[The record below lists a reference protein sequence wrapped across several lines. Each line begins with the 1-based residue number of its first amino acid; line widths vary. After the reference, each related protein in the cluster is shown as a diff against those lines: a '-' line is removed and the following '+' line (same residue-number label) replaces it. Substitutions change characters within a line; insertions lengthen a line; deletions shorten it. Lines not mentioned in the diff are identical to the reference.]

1 MVRKR
6 AIQRYSVASVTHGLY
21 HRLIM
26 HALKS
31 APLRKQ
37 HESLRKHIAAIKK
50 LLNPLLLVQSASEA
64 RSLITQLF
72 GELGKH
78 LQQESKELYQALDE
92 GTDEAAKVASAK
104 FGMEM
109 KQKLPQLAE
118 FNRNWPNSDA
128 IRGNGS
134 AFIKDADAMLTWLE
148 KRFIAENNDLYP
160 LLDKQDLARMAISDN
175 PELKIARI

>member
-1 MVRKR
+1 M
-6 AIQRYSVASVTHGLY
+6 Y
-21 HRLIM
+21 
-26 HALKS
+26 ALKS

-37 HESLRKHIAAIKK
+37 HESLRKHIAAIRK
-50 LLNPLLLVQSASEA
+50 LLNPLLLAQNASDA

-78 LQQESKELYQALDE
+78 LQQEGKELYPALDE
-92 GTDEAAKVASAK
+92 GTDELAKAASAR

-118 FNRNWPNSDA
+118 FNRNWPNADA
-128 IRGNGS
+128 IRSNGS
-134 AFIKDADAMLTWLE
+134 SFIKDADAILGWLD
-148 KRFIAENNDLYP
+148 KRFIAENTELLP
-160 LLDKQDLARMAISDN
+160 LLDKQDPSLSAIVNN

>member
-6 AIQRYSVASVTHGLY
+6 TIQRYSVASVTHGLH
-21 HRLIM
+21 HRLTM

-50 LLNPLLLVQSASEA
+50 LLNPFLLVQSASEA

-92 GTDEAAKVASAK
+92 GTDEAAKAASVK

-109 KQKLPQLAE
+109 KQKLPQLA
-118 FNRNWPNSDA
+118 
-128 IRGNGS
+128 
-134 AFIKDADAMLTWLE
+134 
-148 KRFIAENNDLYP
+148 
-160 LLDKQDLARMAISDN
+160 
-175 PELKIARI
+175 

>member
-1 MVRKR
+1 
-6 AIQRYSVASVTHGLY
+6 
-21 HRLIM
+21 M

-50 LLNPLLLVQSASEA
+50 LLNPLLLAQGAGEA

-78 LQQESKELYQALDE
+78 LQQEGKELYLALDE
-92 GTDEAAKVASAK
+92 GTDDVAKAASAK
-104 FGMEM
+104 YGLEM
-109 KQKLPQLAE
+109 KQKLPELAE
-118 FNRNWPNSDA
+118 FNRRWPNSDA

-134 AFIKDADAMLTWLE
+134 AFIKDADAVLTWLD
-148 KRFIAENNDLYP
+148 KRFIAENNELFP
-160 LLDKQDLARMAISDN
+160 LLDKQDLARMAIVNN

>member
-1 MVRKR
+1 
-6 AIQRYSVASVTHGLY
+6 
-21 HRLIM
+21 M

-37 HESLRKHIAAIKK
+37 HESLRKHISAIKK

-78 LQQESKELYQALDE
+78 LQQESKELYPALDE
-92 GTDEAAKVASAK
+92 GTDDVAKAASAK

-118 FNRNWPNSDA
+118 FNRNWHNSDA

-134 AFIKDADAMLTWLE
+134 AFIKDADAVLTWLE
-148 KRFIAENNDLYP
+148 KRFIAENNELYP
-160 LLDKQDLARMAISDN
+160 LLDKQDAARMAIVNN

>member
-1 MVRKR
+1 
-6 AIQRYSVASVTHGLY
+6 
-21 HRLIM
+21 M

-37 HESLRKHIAAIKK
+37 HESLRKHIAEIKK
-50 LLNPLLLVQSASEA
+50 LLNPLLLAQSASEA
-64 RSLITQLF
+64 RRLITQLL

-78 LQQESKELYQALDE
+78 LQQESKDVYLALDE
-92 GTDEAAKVASAK
+92 GTDDVAKAASAK

-134 AFIKDADAMLTWLE
+134 AFIKDADAVLTWLE
-148 KRFIAENNDLYP
+148 KRFIAENNELFP
-160 LLDKQDLARMAISDN
+160 LLDKQDLARMAIVNN